1 MSEKA
6 DKTEK
11 KPPNWVAAR
20 AGCTIEGA
28 FQDLMK
34 RVREDVDQANVF
46 PHVKLGRTF
55 DVKNG
60 ASGSFTVYAFRQTPS
75 NRDRH
80 EVLFYRSSKT
90 IVFRKNETKEIAI
103 VPGWNDEKNKCEF
116 LVGESTLEIWQ
127 ISKMALCEF
136 FFGDD

>member
-34 RVREDVDQANVF
+34 RVREDVDQANLF

-60 ASGSFTVYAFRQTPS
+60 ASGSFTVYP
-75 NRDRH
+75 
-80 EVLFYRSSKT
+80 
-90 IVFRKNETKEIAI
+90 IVA
-103 VPGWNDEKNKCEF
+103 
-116 LVGESTLEIWQ
+116 
-127 ISKMALCEF
+127 
-136 FFGDD
+136 